1 MTTDMHEQQ
10 ALQGIRQKI
19 DETDLQIQAFL
30 NKRVAMAQ
38 EVAKIKIA
46 KREQTDFYRPDREAM
61 VLRQVIE
68 RNEGPLDEKEMAR
81 LFREIMSACL
91 AAEKPLQVAY
101 LGPEGS
107 FTQAAALKQFGGAI
121 ELQSM
126 ATIADVFHAV
136 EAGHAN
142 YGVVPV
148 ENSTEGMV
156 SHTLDR
162 FLDSSLKINGEVS
175 LRIHH
180 CLLSKETTLT
190 SISKV
195 YAHPQA
201 LAQCRHWLSENLSSC
216 ELIPVNSN
224 SEAAKMVTDDPKSA
238 AIAADR
244 AAEIYDLSVLASNIE
259 DEADNTTRF
268 IVIGMQDVGPSGS
281 DKTALL
287 ISTKNKP
294 GALQTILQP
303 LAEQGI
309 SMTRIESRP
318 SRQGVW
324 EYVFF
329 IDIEG
334 HSQDKS
340 VADALVIL
348 EQESAMCRVL
358 GSYPKAVL

>member
-1 MTTDMHEQQ
+1 MTEKN
-10 ALQGIRQKI
+10 ALLAIRQEI
-19 DETDLQIQAFL
+19 DNTDLQIQELL
-30 NKRVAMAQ
+30 NKRTAMAE
-38 EVAKIKIA
+38 EVARIKI
-46 KREQTDFYRPDREAM
+46 QNGDNSGDFYRPDREAM

-68 RNEGPLDEKEMAR
+68 RNQGPLAATEMAR

-107 FTQAAALKQFGGAI
+107 FTQAAAIKQFGGSVQ
-121 ELQSM
+121 LQAK

-136 EAGHAN
+136 ESGN
-142 YGVVPV
+142 TRYGVVPV

-162 FLDSSLKINGEVS
+162 FISSPLKINGEVS
-175 LRIHH
+175 LRINH
-180 CLLSKETTLT
+180 CLLSKSTKL
-190 SISKV
+190 SDIKSV

-201 LAQCRHWLSENLSSC
+201 LAQCRHWLNENLPQC
-216 ELIPVNSN
+216 ELIEVSSN
-224 SEAAKMVTDDPKSA
+224 SEAAKQVAELSSAA

-244 AAEIYDLSVLASNIE
+244 AAEIYDLSVIESNIE
-259 DEADNTTRF
+259 DEANNTTRF
-268 IVIGMQDVGPSGS
+268 LVIGSQNVGPTGG

-287 ISTKNKP
+287 VSTQNKP
-294 GALQTILQP
+294 GALQVLLKP
-303 LAEQGI
+303 LSDSGI

-318 SRQGVW
+318 SRKGVW

-334 HSQDKS
+334 HSEDES
-340 VADALVIL
+340 VAKALALL
-348 EQESAMCRVL
+348 EQESSMCRVL
-358 GSYPKAVL
+358 GSYPQAVL

>member
-1 MTTDMHEQQ
+1 MSELE
-10 ALQGIRQKI
+10 ALQAIRIQI
-19 DETDLQIQAFL
+19 DETDAQIQKLL
-30 NKRVAMAQ
+30 NNRTAMAE

-46 KREQTDFYRPDREAM
+46 NGEQISDFYRPEREAM
-61 VLRQVIE
+61 VLRQVME
-68 RNEGPLDEKEMAR
+68 RNNGPLSDQEMAR

-91 AAEKPLQVAY
+91 AAEKPLKVAY

-107 FTQAAALKQFGGAI
+107 FTQVAALKQFGGSV
-121 ELQSM
+121 ELEPF

-136 EAGHAN
+136 ETHQAN

-162 FLDSSLKINGEVS
+162 FINTPLKINGEIS

-180 CLLSKETTLT
+180 CLLSK
-190 SISKV
+190 SDDISDIKAV

-201 LAQCRHWLSENLSSC
+201 IAQCQHWLREHMPDC
-216 ELIPVNSN
+216 EVMIPVNSN
-224 SEAAKMVTDDPKSA
+224 SEAAKKVSSEPNAA
-238 AIAADR
+238 AIASNR
-244 AAEIYDLSVLASNIE
+244 AAEIYDLSIVASNIE
-259 DEADNTTRF
+259 DESNNTTRF
-268 IVIGMQDVGPSGS
+268 LIIGGQDVGPSGE

-287 ISTKNKP
+287 VSTKNQP
-294 GALQTILQP
+294 GALQVLLKP
-303 LAEQGI
+303 LADSGI
-309 SMTRIESRP
+309 SLTRIESRP
-318 SRQGVW
+318 SRTGIW

-334 HSQDKS
+334 HSQDAA
-340 VADALVIL
+340 VAEALALL
-348 EQESAMCRVL
+348 EKESSMCRVL

>member
-1 MTTDMHEQQ
+1 MSELE
-10 ALQGIRQKI
+10 ALQSIRKQI
-19 DETDLQIQAFL
+19 DETDIQIQQLL
-30 NKRVAMAQ
+30 NKRTAMAE
-38 EVAKIKIA
+38 EVARIKMA
-46 KREQTDFYRPDREAM
+46 NGEQISDFYRPEREAM
-61 VLRQVIE
+61 VLRQVME
-68 RNEGPLDEKEMAR
+68 RNEGPLSDIEMAR

-91 AAEKPLQVAY
+91 AAEKPLEVAY

-107 FTQAAALKQFGGAI
+107 FTQAAALKQFGGSVQ
-121 ELQSM
+121 LQAL

-136 EAGHAN
+136 ETGQAS

-156 SHTLDR
+156 THTLDR
-162 FLDSSLKINGEVS
+162 FINTPLKINGEVS

-180 CLLSKETTLT
+180 YLLSKSSDLADITT
-190 SISKV
+190 V

-201 LAQCRHWLSENLSSC
+201 LAQCRLWLVEHLPDC

-224 SEAAKMVTDDPKSA
+224 SEAAKRVSSELHAA
-238 AIAADR
+238 AIAANR
-244 AAEIYDLSVLASNIE
+244 AAEIYDLVILASNIE

-268 IVIGMQDVGPSGS
+268 LVIGAQDVGPSGH

-287 ISTKNKP
+287 VSTKNKP
-294 GALQTILQP
+294 GALQVLLKP
-303 LAEQGI
+303 LADSGI

-318 SRQGVW
+318 SRKGIW

-334 HSQDKS
+334 HCQEKA
-340 VADALVIL
+340 VAEALVLL
-348 EQESAMCRVL
+348 EKESSMCRVL

>member
-1 MTTDMHEQQ
+1 MSELE
-10 ALQGIRQKI
+10 ALQSIRKQI
-19 DETDLQIQAFL
+19 DETDIQIQQLL
-30 NKRVAMAQ
+30 NKRTAMAE
-38 EVAKIKIA
+38 EVARIKMA
-46 KREQTDFYRPDREAM
+46 NGEQISDFYRPEREAM
-61 VLRQVIE
+61 VLRQVME
-68 RNEGPLDEKEMAR
+68 RNEGPLSDIEMAR

-91 AAEKPLQVAY
+91 AAEKPLEVAY

-107 FTQAAALKQFGGAI
+107 FTQAAALKQFGGSVQ
-121 ELQSM
+121 LQAL

-136 EAGHAN
+136 ETGQAS

-156 SHTLDR
+156 THTLDR
-162 FLDSSLKINGEVS
+162 FINTPLKINGEVS

-180 CLLSKETTLT
+180 YLLSKSSDLADITT
-190 SISKV
+190 V

-201 LAQCRHWLSENLSSC
+201 LAQCRLWLVEHLPDC

-224 SEAAKMVTDDPKSA
+224 SEAAKRVSLEPHAA
-238 AIAADR
+238 AIAANR
-244 AAEIYDLSVLASNIE
+244 AAEIYDLVILASNIE

-268 IVIGMQDVGPSGS
+268 LVIGAQDVGPSGH

-287 ISTKNKP
+287 VSTKNKP
-294 GALQTILQP
+294 GALQVLLKP
-303 LAEQGI
+303 LADSGI

-318 SRQGVW
+318 SRKGIW

-334 HSQDKS
+334 HCQEKA
-340 VADALVIL
+340 VAEALVLL
-348 EQESAMCRVL
+348 EKESSMCRVL

>member
-1 MTTDMHEQQ
+1 MSEKD
-10 ALQGIRQKI
+10 ALQAIRQHI
-19 DETDLQIQAFL
+19 DEIDLQIQELL
-30 NKRVAMAQ
+30 NKRAAMAE
-38 EVAKIKIA
+38 EVARIKIA
-46 KREQTDFYRPDREAM
+46 NGENNTDFYRPDREAM
-61 VLRQVIE
+61 VLRQIIE
-68 RNEGPLDEKEMAR
+68 RNDGPLKAEEMAR

-107 FTQAAALKQFGGAI
+107 FTQAAAIKQFGGSV
-121 ELQSM
+121 ELLAM
-126 ATIADVFHAV
+126 TTITDVFHAV
-136 EAGHAN
+136 ETDNAS

-162 FLDSSLKINGEVS
+162 FLSSPLKINGEVS

-180 CLLSKETTLT
+180 YLLSKSTEL
-190 SISKV
+190 IDINIV

-201 LAQCRHWLSENLSSC
+201 LAQCQNWLSKYLPNC
-216 ELIPVNSN
+216 ELISVNSN
-224 SEAAKMVTDDPKSA
+224 SEAAKKVANEPQAA
-238 AIAADR
+238 AIAANQ
-244 AAEIYDLSVLASNIE
+244 AAAIYNLSVLASNIE

-268 IVIGMQDVGPSGS
+268 IVIGSQDVGASGS

-287 ISTKNKP
+287 VSTKNQP
-294 GALQTILQP
+294 GSLQILLKP
-303 LAEQGI
+303 LADKGI

-318 SRQGVW
+318 SRQGIW

-334 HSQDKS
+334 HCQDQS
-340 VADALVIL
+340 VAEALHLL
-348 EQESAMCRVL
+348 EHESSMCRVL

>member
-1 MTTDMHEQQ
+1 MTEQD
-10 ALQGIRQKI
+10 ALQAIRQQI
-19 DETDLQIQAFL
+19 DSTDQQIQDLL
-30 NKRVAMAQ
+30 NKRTAMAEQ
-38 EVAKIKIA
+38 VAKIKVA
-46 KREQTDFYRPDREAM
+46 NGDNSGDFYRPDREAM
-61 VLRQVIE
+61 VLRQVME
-68 RNEGPLDEKEMAR
+68 RNEGPLPDKEMAR

-107 FTQAAALKQFGGAI
+107 FTQVAALKQFGGSVQL
-121 ELQSM
+121 EPLS
-126 ATIADVFHAV
+126 TIADVFHAV
-136 EAGHAN
+136 ETGSAS

-162 FLDSSLKINGEVS
+162 FINTSLKINGEVS

-180 CLLSKETTLT
+180 YLLSKSTGLSELN
-190 SISKV
+190 KV

-201 LAQCRHWLSENLSSC
+201 LAQCRHWLSEHLANC
-216 ELIPVNSN
+216 ELIAVNSN
-224 SEAAKMVTDDPKSA
+224 SEAAKKVKDEPQAA
-238 AIAADR
+238 AIAANR
-244 AAEIYDLSVLASNIE
+244 AAEIYDLTVLASNIE
-259 DEADNTTRF
+259 DEANNTTRF
-268 IVIGMQDVGPSGS
+268 LVIGKQSVGATGA

-287 ISTKNKP
+287 VSTKNQP
-294 GALQTILQP
+294 GALQVLLKP
-303 LAEQGI
+303 LADGGI

-318 SRQGVW
+318 SGQGVW

-334 HSQDKS
+334 HCQDDS
-340 VADALVIL
+340 VAKALALL
-348 EQESAMCRVL
+348 EQESSMCRVL

>member
-1 MTTDMHEQQ
+1 MSEQQ
-10 ALQGIRQKI
+10 DLQVIRDQI
-19 DETDLQIQAFL
+19 DDTDLQIQALL
-30 NKRVAMAQ
+30 NKRAAMAE
-38 EVAKIKIA
+38 EVARIKITNG
-46 KREQTDFYRPDREAM
+46 EQTADFYRPEREAM
-61 VLRQVIE
+61 VLRQVMA
-68 RNEGPLDEKEMAR
+68 RNEGPLDDKEMAR

-107 FTQAAALKQFGGAI
+107 FTQAAALKQFGGSV

-126 ATIADVFHAV
+126 ATIADVFHTV
-136 EAGHAN
+136 EAGNAS
-142 YGVVPV
+142 YGLVPV

-162 FLDSSLKINGEVS
+162 FITSPLKINGEVS

-180 CLLSKETTLT
+180 YLLSKSTDLT
-190 SISKV
+190 KIKVV

-201 LAQCRHWLSENLSSC
+201 FSQCRKWLAEHLPESS
-216 ELIPVNSN
+216 LIAVNSN
-224 SEAAKMVTDDPKSA
+224 SEAAKRVANEMNTA
-238 AIAADR
+238 AIAANR
-244 AAEIYDLSVLASNIE
+244 AAEIYDLSVLAPNIE

-268 IVIGMQDVGPSGS
+268 LVIGTQDVGPSGI

-294 GALQTILQP
+294 GALQILLKP
-303 LAEQGI
+303 LADSGI

-318 SRQGVW
+318 SGKGIW

-329 IDIEG
+329 IDIDG
-334 HSQDKS
+334 HCQDNA
-340 VADALVIL
+340 VAEALKLL
-348 EQESAMCRVL
+348 EHESLMCRVL
-358 GSYPKAVL
+358 GSYPKAIL

>member
-1 MTTDMHEQQ
+1 MTEYN
-10 ALQGIRQKI
+10 ALQVIRQQI
-19 DETDLQIQAFL
+19 DATDLEIQNLL
-30 NKRVAMAQ
+30 NKRTAMAE

-46 KREQTDFYRPDREAM
+46 NGDDSGDFYRPDREAM
-61 VLRQVIE
+61 VLRQVMD
-68 RNEGPLDEKEMAR
+68 RNEGPLDDTEMAR

-91 AAEKPLQVAY
+91 AAEKPLEVAY

-107 FTQAAALKQFGGAI
+107 FTQAAAVKQFGGSVK
-121 ELQSM
+121 LQALS
-126 ATIADVFHAV
+126 TIAEVFHAV
-136 EAGHAN
+136 ESNHAN

-162 FLDSSLKINGEVS
+162 FIDSDLKINGEVS

-180 CLLSKETTLT
+180 YLLSKSTDITTIKT
-190 SISKV
+190 V

-201 LAQCRHWLSENLSSC
+201 LAQCRQWLSQHLPQC
-216 ELIPVNSN
+216 ELKEMSSN
-224 SEAAKMVTDDPKSA
+224 SEAAKKVATEVDAA
-238 AIAADR
+238 AIAANR
-244 AAEIYDLSVLASNIE
+244 AAEIYDLSILASNIE
-259 DEADNTTRF
+259 DESDNTTRF
-268 IVIGMQDVGPSGS
+268 IVIGAKDVGSTGN

-287 ISTKNKP
+287 VSTKNKP
-294 GALQTILQP
+294 GALQELLKP
-303 LAEQGI
+303 LADSGI

-318 SRQGVW
+318 SGKGIW

-334 HSQDKS
+334 HSQDSK
-340 VADALVIL
+340 VEDALNL
-348 EQESAMCRVL
+348 LKKESSMCRVL

>member
-1 MTTDMHEQQ
+1 MTEKE
-10 ALQGIRQKI
+10 ALLAVRDQI
-19 DETDLQIQAFL
+19 DETDLQIQNLL
-30 NKRVAMAQ
+30 NKRTALAE
-38 EVAKIKIA
+38 EVAGIKIA
-46 KREQTDFYRPDREAM
+46 SGEQLTDFYRPEREAM
-61 VLRQVIE
+61 VLRSVMK
-68 RNEGPLDEKEMAR
+68 RNEGPLADKEMAR

-107 FTQAAALKQFGGAI
+107 FTQAAALKQFGGSVQ
-121 ELQSM
+121 LQPMS
-126 ATIADVFHAV
+126 TIADVFNAV
-136 EAGHAN
+136 EKGKSN

-162 FLDSSLKINGEVS
+162 FINTPLNINGEVS
-175 LRIHH
+175 MRIHH
-180 CLLSKETTLT
+180 YLLSKSEVLEKITT
-190 SISKV
+190 I

-201 LAQCRHWLSENLSSC
+201 LAQCRNWLSQHLPLC
-216 ELIPVNSN
+216 ELVPVNSN
-224 SEAAKMVTDDPKSA
+224 SEAAKRVSLEPTSA
-238 AIAADR
+238 AIAASH
-244 AAEIYDLSVLASNIE
+244 AAAIYALSILASHIE

-268 IVIGMQDVGPSGS
+268 LVIGAQKVASSGD

-287 ISTKNKP
+287 VSTQNKP
-294 GALQTILQP
+294 GALQDLLKP
-303 LAEQGI
+303 LADSNI

-318 SRQGVW
+318 SRKGVW

-334 HSQDKS
+334 HCQDEK
-340 VADALVIL
+340 VAKALNLL
-348 EQESAMCRVL
+348 EQESSMCRVL

>member
-1 MTTDMHEQQ
+1 MTMSEKE
-10 ALQGIRQKI
+10 ALHAIRHKI
-19 DETDLQIQAFL
+19 DETDKQIQQLL
-30 NKRVAMAQ
+30 NERTAMAE
-38 EVAKIKIA
+38 EVARIKVA
-46 KREQTDFYRPDREAM
+46 NGEQISDFYRPEREAM
-61 VLRQVIE
+61 VLRQVME
-68 RNEGPLDEKEMAR
+68 RNSGPLADKEMAR

-107 FTQAAALKQFGGAI
+107 FTQAAAVKQFGGSVQ
-121 ELQSM
+121 LQSM
-126 ATIADVFHAV
+126 STIADVFNAV
-136 EAGHAN
+136 ETGNAS

-162 FLDSSLKINGEVS
+162 FINTPLKINGEVS

-180 CLLSKETTLT
+180 YLLSKSKKLNEITT
-190 SISKV
+190 V

-201 LAQCRHWLSENLSSC
+201 LAQCKNWLSKYLPNC
-216 ELIPVNSN
+216 ELVAVNSN
-224 SEAAKMVTDDPKSA
+224 SEAAKKVSFEPNAA
-238 AIAADR
+238 AIAANR

-268 IVIGMQDVGPSGS
+268 LVIGAQDVGPSGQ

-287 ISTKNKP
+287 VSTKNKP
-294 GALQTILQP
+294 GALQVLLKP
-303 LAEQGI
+303 LADSGI

-318 SRQGVW
+318 SRKGIW

-334 HSQDKS
+334 HCQDGTVSQ
-340 VADALVIL
+340 ALTLL
-348 EQESAMCRVL
+348 EQESSMCRVL

>member
-1 MTTDMHEQQ
+1 MKKQEQK
-10 ALQGIRQKI
+10 ALEATRQQI
-19 DETDLQIQAFL
+19 DDIDLQIQHLL
-30 NKRVAMAQ
+30 NQRTAMAQ
-38 EVAKIKIA
+38 EVARIKIA
-46 KREQTDFYRPDREAM
+46 NGESADFYRPEREAM
-61 VLRQVIE
+61 VLRNVMA
-68 RNEGPLDEKEMAR
+68 RNEGPLSSQEMAR

-107 FTQAAALKQFGGAI
+107 FTQSAAQKHFGGSV
-121 ELQSM
+121 ELHPMS
-126 ATIADVFHAV
+126 TIADVFHAV
-136 EAGHAN
+136 ETGHAC

-162 FLDSSLKINGEVS
+162 FIASPLKINGEVT

-180 CLLSKETTLT
+180 YLLSKSNDLKDVHT
-190 SISKV
+190 V

-201 LAQCRHWLSENLSSC
+201 LAQCRQWLTE
-216 ELIPVNSN
+216 ELAHAELVPLNSN
-224 SEAAKMVTDDPKSA
+224 AEAARKVAAEPEGSA
-238 AIAADR
+238 AIAANR
-244 AAEIYDLSVLASNIE
+244 AADIYGLSVLASNIE
-259 DEADNTTRF
+259 DEVDNTTRF
-268 IVIGMQDVGPSGS
+268 LVIGAQNVGPSGV

-287 ISTKNKP
+287 VSTKNKP
-294 GALQTILQP
+294 GALQTLLTP
-303 LAEQGI
+303 LADSGI

-318 SRQGVW
+318 SRKGIW

-334 HSQDKS
+334 HVSDNAVS
-340 VADALVIL
+340 EALAKL
-348 EQESAMCRVL
+348 EQESSMFRIL

>member
-1 MTTDMHEQQ
+1 MTEKK
-10 ALQGIRQKI
+10 ALLAIRDKI
-19 DETDLQIQAFL
+19 DATDKRIQTLL
-30 NKRVAMAQ
+30 NERTAMAE

-46 KREQTDFYRPDREAM
+46 SGEQLKDFYRPEREAM
-61 VLRQVIE
+61 VLRNVMD
-68 RNEGPLDEKEMAR
+68 RNEGPLADKEMAR

-107 FTQAAALKQFGGAI
+107 FTQVAAGKQFGGSVQ
-121 ELQSM
+121 LQPMS
-126 ATIADVFHAV
+126 TIADVFQAV
-136 EAGHAN
+136 ETEQVN

-148 ENSTEGMV
+148 ENSTEGMI

-162 FLDSSLKINGEVS
+162 FINTSLKINGEVS

-180 CLLSKETTLT
+180 HLLSKSKQLSDITT
-190 SISKV
+190 I

-201 LAQCRHWLSENLSSC
+201 LAQCRQWLSQHCSEC
-216 ELIPVNSN
+216 ELVSVSSN
-224 SEAAKMVTDDPKSA
+224 SEAAKRVSSEPNSA
-238 AIAADR
+238 AIAASH
-244 AAEIYDLSVLASNIE
+244 AATIYDLSILASNIE

-268 IVIGMQDVGPSGS
+268 LVIGSQDVASSGD

-287 ISTKNKP
+287 VSTQNKP
-294 GALQTILQP
+294 GALQDLLKP
-303 LAEQGI
+303 LADSGI

-318 SRQGVW
+318 SRKGIW

-334 HSQDKS
+334 HCQDDK
-340 VADALVIL
+340 VAKALILL
-348 EQESAMCRVL
+348 EQESSMCRVL

>member
-1 MTTDMHEQQ
+1 MSEQQ
-10 ALQGIRQKI
+10 ALQVIRDQI
-19 DETDLQIQAFL
+19 DDTDLQIQALL
-30 NKRVAMAQ
+30 NKRAAMAE
-38 EVAKIKIA
+38 EVARIKMA
-46 KREQTDFYRPDREAM
+46 NGEQTGDFYRPEREAM
-61 VLRQVIE
+61 VLRQVME
-68 RNEGPLDEKEMAR
+68 RNEGPLEAKEMAR

-107 FTQAAALKQFGGAI
+107 FTQAAALKQFGGSV

-136 EAGHAN
+136 ETAN
-142 YGVVPV
+142 ASYGIVPV

-162 FLDSSLKINGEVS
+162 FINSPLKINGEVS

-180 CLLSKETTLT
+180 YLLSKSTDLAD
-190 SISKV
+190 IKVV

-201 LAQCRHWLSENLSSC
+201 LAQCRKWLAEHLPES
-216 ELIPVNSN
+216 ELIAVNSN
-224 SEAAKMVTDDPKSA
+224 SEAAKKVANEPNAA
-238 AIAADR
+238 AIAANR
-244 AAEIYDLSVLASNIE
+244 AAEIYDLFVLASNIE

-268 IVIGMQDVGPSGS
+268 IVIGTQDVGPSGV

-287 ISTKNKP
+287 VSTQNKP
-294 GALQTILQP
+294 GALQILLKP
-303 LAEQGI
+303 LADSGI

-318 SRQGVW
+318 SGKGIW

-329 IDIEG
+329 IDIDG
-334 HSQDKS
+334 HCQDKA
-340 VADALVIL
+340 VAEALKLL
-348 EQESAMCRVL
+348 EQESSMCRVL

>member
-1 MTTDMHEQQ
+1 MSE
-10 ALQGIRQKI
+10 L
-19 DETDLQIQAFL
+19 EDLQSVRKQIDDTDKQIQSLL
-30 NKRVAMAQ
+30 NKRTAMAE
-38 EVAKIKIA
+38 EVARIKIA
-46 KREQTDFYRPDREAM
+46 NGEQVSDFYRPEREAM

-68 RNEGPLDEKEMAR
+68 RNEGPLKDKEIAR

-107 FTQAAALKQFGGAI
+107 FTQAAALKQFGGSVQ
-121 ELQSM
+121 LQSM

-136 EAGHAN
+136 EMAN
-142 YGVVPV
+142 TSYGVVPV

-162 FLDSSLKINGEVS
+162 FINTPLKINGEVS

-180 CLLSKETTLT
+180 YLLSKSTKLSDINT
-190 SISKV
+190 I

-201 LAQCRHWLSENLSSC
+201 LAQCKNWLSEHMPKC
-216 ELIPVNSN
+216 ELLSVSSN
-224 SEAAKMVTDDPKSA
+224 SEAAKKVSSEPTAA
-238 AIAADR
+238 AIAGNR
-244 AAEIYDLSVLASNIE
+244 AAEIYDLSILASNIE

-268 IVIGMQDVGPSGS
+268 LVIGAQDVGPSGE

-287 ISTKNKP
+287 VSTKNKP
-294 GALQTILQP
+294 GALQVLLKP
-303 LAEQGI
+303 LADSGI

-318 SRQGVW
+318 SRKGIW

-334 HSQDKS
+334 HCQDQA
-340 VADALVIL
+340 VAEALNLL
-348 EQESAMCRVL
+348 EQESSMCRVL

>member
-1 MTTDMHEQQ
+1 MSEKQ
-10 ALQGIRQKI
+10 ALQAIRQQI
-19 DETDLQIQAFL
+19 DDIDLQVQVLL
-30 NKRVAMAQ
+30 NQRAEMAQ
-38 EVAKIKIA
+38 EVATIKIA
-46 KREQTDFYRPDREAM
+46 NGEQTDFYRPEREAM
-61 VLRQVIE
+61 VLREVMA
-68 RNEGPLDEKEMAR
+68 RNKGPLDAKEIAR

-107 FTQAAALKQFGGAI
+107 FTQTATLKQFGGSIAPR
-121 ELQSM
+121 SM
-126 ATIADVFHAV
+126 STIAEVFNAV
-136 EAGHAN
+136 EVGNAS

-162 FLDSSLKINGEVS
+162 FINTSLKINGEVS

-180 CLLSKETTLT
+180 YLLSKETSLAAVTK
-190 SISKV
+190 I
-195 YAHPQA
+195 YGHPQA
-201 LAQCRHWLSENLSSC
+201 LAQCRQWLASHCPHC
-216 ELIPVNSN
+216 EQVPVNSN
-224 SEAAKMVTDDPKSA
+224 SEAAKTVVTEPGAA
-238 AIAADR
+238 AIAANR
-244 AAEIYDLSVLASNIE
+244 AAEIYDLVTLASNIE

-268 IVIGMQDVGPSGS
+268 LVIGRQDIGPSGQ

-287 ISTKNKP
+287 VSTKNQP
-294 GALQTILQP
+294 GALYTILEP
-303 LAEQGI
+303 LAKSGI
-309 SMTRIESRP
+309 TMTRIESRP

-334 HSQDKS
+334 HRDDSDIAKALSQ
-340 VADALVIL
+340 L
-348 EQESAMCRVL
+348 EQASSMCRVL